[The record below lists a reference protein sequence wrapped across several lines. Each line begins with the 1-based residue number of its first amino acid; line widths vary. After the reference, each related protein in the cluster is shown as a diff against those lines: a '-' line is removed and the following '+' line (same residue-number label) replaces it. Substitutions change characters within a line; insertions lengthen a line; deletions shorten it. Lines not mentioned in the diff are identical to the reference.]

1 MATRLYPAAQPLT
14 CRYRRTVTAAARSAV
29 LRHFRWERG
38 HADVWRIFADAEG
51 LRSVVDGLADPG
63 GLRCYARRRHRV
75 ARLPAGACSVA
86 LGVGFVAI
94 RKDHGLL
101 PGSKVTARSD
111 VDYRGYRPVLRMQRA
126 VDAADRVLLVDDWA
140 ERGSQAEGGSP
151 ARRGCAVFL
160 GTSIIVDQLDAGVRA
175 SLGRVTSIVTADELG
190 DSAGD

>member
-1 MATRLYPAAQPLT
+1 M
-14 CRYRRTVTAAARSAV
+14 TAAARSAV

-38 HADVWRIFADAEG
+38 HADVWRIFVDAEG
-51 LRSVVDGLADPG
+51 LRSVVDGLADPWRDSG
-63 GLRCYARRRHRV
+63 VTHVVGIESRGFL
-75 ARLPAGACSVA
+75 LGGACSVA

-140 ERGSQAEGGSP
+140 ERGSQARAAAQLVGACG
-151 ARRGCAVFL
+151 AVFL

-190 DSAGD
+190 DSPGD